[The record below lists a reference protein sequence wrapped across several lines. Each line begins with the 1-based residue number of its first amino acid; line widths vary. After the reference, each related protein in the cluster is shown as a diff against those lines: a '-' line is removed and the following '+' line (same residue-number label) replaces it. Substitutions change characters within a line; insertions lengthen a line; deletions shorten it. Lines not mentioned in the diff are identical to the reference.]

1 MEGGV
6 EAPVVEEPGPV
17 EDVGD
22 VGEAQEAVQP
32 DQLVD
37 GGGAGL
43 RPDHGQDG
51 EDEDKHNDSA
61 EDSEAEEPGGGEGE
75 GGHPLTRA
83 LLNWGEMWRGT
94 LGERKVERNVERN
107 GSVCDEYPFLG
118 RMNILIYL

>member
-22 VGEAQEAVQP
+22 VGEAQEAVKP

-43 RPDHGQDG
+43 RPDDG
-51 EDEDKHNDSA
+51 EDDED
-61 EDSEAEEPGGGEGE
+61 EDEDDDAAQDPEAGEPGGGEGE
-75 GGHPLTRA
+75 AGHPPA
-83 LLNWGEMWRGT
+83 GAGGDWGQGSGGWNWRG
-94 LGERKVERNVERN
+94 EREK
-107 GSVCDEYPFLG
+107 GFVCQV
-118 RMNILIYL
+118 N